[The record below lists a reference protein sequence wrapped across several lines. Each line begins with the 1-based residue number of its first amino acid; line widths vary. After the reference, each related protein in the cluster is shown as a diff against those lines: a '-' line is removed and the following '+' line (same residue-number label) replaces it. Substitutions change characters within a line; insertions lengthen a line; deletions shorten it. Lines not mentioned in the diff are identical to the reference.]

1 MPMTRKEMAAET
13 EAALKVAARAMFLE
27 QGYLNTKITD
37 ITRAA
42 GRAAGSF
49 YNHFAGKEEVLAAL
63 FDDLFAAGDEE
74 AATEAEHDPDFT
86 RFTAIR
92 WHVERYWRFHD
103 ENGGLM
109 TALSEAAAISETA
122 AEKLRTMIL
131 EQNADMVHHVD
142 HIAAERLPGPVL
154 PSIVALFGMVP
165 PFVDSWRTTAGFSGI
180 MTEDEGIDLLAT
192 LIHRGLNGG

>member
-37 ITRAA
+37 ITKAA

-49 YNHFAGKEEVLAAL
+49 YNHFAGKEEVLTAL
-63 FDDLFAAGDEE
+63 FDDLFAAGDEM
-74 AATEAEHDPDFT
+74 AATAAEHDPDFT
-86 RFTAIR
+86 KLSAIR

-109 TALSEAAAISETA
+109 TALSEAAVVSEKA
-122 AEKLRTMIL
+122 AATRRTLIL
-131 EQNADMVHHVD
+131 EQNADMIDHVG
-142 HIAAERLPGPVL
+142 HIDAGHLPGPAL
-154 PSIVALFGMVP
+154 PTIVALFGMVP
-165 PFVDSWRTTAGFSGI
+165 PFVDNWRTTDGFDGT
-180 MTEDEGIDLLAT
+180 MTEDQGIDLLAT